1 MKDVHIHIFILF
13 RNVHPRLI
21 VFPSGASVSV
31 WSFCDSCI
39 WVLNV
44 KRSQI
49 IKLLERVQICKKCCK
64 RFVGPE
70 WFFWRTAG
78 SLTVQDKQGTKD
90 QKNNYHKQTNKTQLW
105 IFQVTTNI
113 KTQVYTVCKLLN
125 GDIFINSTIIFSS
138 GLNITVF
145 YVKHIIKVCI
155 Q

>member
-1 MKDVHIHIFILF
+1 MKYVHIHIFILF

-31 WSFCDSCI
+31 RSFCDSCI

-70 WFFWRTAG
+70 GFFWRTAG
-78 SLTVQDKQGTKD
+78 SLTVQEGQTMDSWTTIT
-90 QKNNYHKQTNKTQLW
+90 NQTNKQNTAVDPSGNNTVLR
-105 IFQVTTNI
+105 I
-113 KTQVYTVCKLLN
+113 KCMRKLLN
-125 GDIFINSTIIFSS
+125 GAIFINSTIIFSC

-145 YVKHIIKVCI
+145 YVKHITKVGIK
-155 Q
+155 